1 MTDGPFLWLRVP
13 VVMDEVL
20 RTGLFLPQQSRTG
33 RRLPI
38 NLQNSFVYKILLK
51 EKIRSNSY

>member
-1 MTDGPFLWLRVP
+1 MTDGPFLWPRVP
-13 VVMDEVL
+13 VGMDEVL